1 MNWDIY
7 DFIQAILCGAVVVL
21 VFLILQEKQSQPNI
35 PTLPTITID
44 WREAARILEDCD
56 GNVTIKQKYVDGVL
70 TWFLD
75 DSECEK

>member
-1 MNWDIY
+1 MSGVDK
-7 DFIQAILCGAVVVL
+7 FFVILMILVVMTHA
-21 VFLILQEKQSQPNI
+21 LINTFSIMTLQTQIS
-35 PTLPTITID
+35 TTD